1 MRGIVN
7 LEVVCE
13 KVNMKEVVVW
23 IGIRVRQS
31 IDDIEEKYSYQMD
44 NRLWLGEPV
53 LKDDLKATN
62 GRRCAIAVNQSG

>member
-1 MRGIVN
+1 
-7 LEVVCE
+7 
-13 KVNMKEVVVW
+13 VVVW
-23 IGIRVRQS
+23 IGIRVRRS

-62 GRRCAIAVNQSG
+62 GRRCAIAINQSG